1 MSIFKRNPIDLS
13 QPALLVEH
21 LSTGYPSNR
30 YALSDVSFSID
41 SGERVAVIGPNG
53 AGKSTLFRAIVG
65 LLQFT
70 HGHISIFGADCY
82 SSHIY
87 VGYVPQESEIDWTF
101 PVSVYDVVMMGRS
114 RHIGWCR
121 WPGKSDRAIVNDILD
136 HLSLADLGKR
146 QISELSGGQRRRVF
160 IARALAQDARVLLMD
175 EPFSGVDQ
183 HAEGEIVEALEI
195 LTRHGITILL
205 STHHLEK
212 AALHFDK
219 VMILNGELLA
229 FGPPAEALTAQRLR
243 AAFGP
248 AMPFFRLDNDLLL
261 YRQREA

>member
-21 LSTGYPSNR
+21 LSTGYPNNR
-30 YALSDVSFSID
+30 YTLSDVSFSINA
-41 SGERVAVIGPNG
+41 GERVAVIGPNG
-53 AGKSTLFRAIVG
+53 AGKSTLFKAIVG

-70 HGHISIFGADCY
+70 HGHISIHGADCY

-87 VGYVPQESEIDWTF
+87 VGYVPQQNEIDWTF
-101 PVSVYDVVMMGRS
+101 PASVYDVVMMGRN
-114 RHIGWCR
+114 RHIGWFR
-121 WPGKSDRAIVNDILD
+121 WPGKRDRAIVNDILE
-136 HLSLADLGKR
+136 HLSLADLAKR

-160 IARALAQDARVLLMD
+160 IARALAQDARVLLLD

-205 STHHLEK
+205 STHHLEN

-219 VMILNGELLA
+219 VMILNGEMLA
-229 FGPPAEALTAQRLR
+229 FGPPAEALTPQRLR
-243 AAFGP
+243 DAFGP
-248 AMPFFRLDNDLLL
+248 ALPIFPHDDDLLL
-261 YRQREA
+261 YRQGEG